1 MHKNAKDLTGQKFG
15 RLTATHIAEKAGK
28 SRGLNWAVSCDCG
41 AQKTVRAC
49 ALLSGATQSCGCH
62 RREVAKKAGDRSRTH
77 GQSKDSIYNIWDSM
91 HQRCTNPNRKDFV
104 KYGARGIS
112 VCERWKEF
120 HNFFADMGDKP
131 AGMSLDRVDNS
142 KGYSPENCRWAT
154 AKQQNR
160 NQSSNVNITFNG
172 ETMCINAWAEKTGIN
187 EITLHARLQ
196 MYRWPVA
203 RALTTPVKPRK
214 SKCNAG
220 QIAIKAVGAIA
231 AHP

>member
-1 MHKNAKDLTGQKFG
+1 MRFSRLLVVEHVGVRTKG
-15 RLTATHIAEKAGK
+15 RNHYWKAVCECGNEVLATANNLA
-28 SRGLNWAVSCDCG
+28 
-41 AQKTVRAC
+41 
-49 ALLSGATQSCGCH
+49 SGAVKSCGCYQ
-62 RREVAKKAGDRSRTH
+62 REIAKTVGNRSRTH
-77 GQSKDSIYNIWDSM
+77 GLTNSSIYAIWDSM

-104 KYGARGIS
+104 KYGARGIL

-214 SKCNAG
+214 SKCNAS
-220 QIAIKAVGAIA
+220 QIAIRAVGAIA
-231 AHP
+231 AHPAPVPAKTP